1 MSLTIYPEFVP
12 FPKIPRL
19 HKECVVTEKID
30 GTNGLIYITD
40 DGDMFIGSRNRWLSE
55 DADNFGFHR
64 WAMENKSELMKLGVG
79 RHHGEWW
86 GSGIQRGYNL
96 PKGEKRFSLFNV
108 SIWNEENKP
117 ECCYVVPT
125 LYTGE
130 FDTDVIN
137 HLMYELQEKGSLASP
152 GFMNVEGLI
161 VFHSSANHYFKAP
174 FDKNPKG

>member
-1 MSLTIYPEFVP
+1 MTFPEFIA

-19 HKECVVTEKID
+19 QKDCVVTEKID

-40 DGDMFIGSRNRWLSE
+40 DGDMFVGSRNRWLTE
-55 DADNFGFHR
+55 NADNLGFHR
-64 WAMENKSELMKLGVG
+64 WVTENKSELMKLGPG

-96 PKGEKRFSLFNV
+96 TKGEKRFSLFNV
-108 SIWNEENKP
+108 NIWNEENKP

-130 FDTDVIN
+130 FDTVKI
-137 HLMYELQEKGSLASP
+137 ELEMITLKQQGSVAAP
-152 GFMNVEGLI
+152 GFMNPEGVMI
-161 VFHSSANHYFKAP
+161 YHSAANHYFKAP
-174 FDKNPKG
+174 FDKNHKG